1 MRYRTLGRQFP
12 SVSEIGYGAW
22 GIGGAMWKESDDAE
36 SMTALK
42 KAVDC
47 GVTFF
52 DTALAYGDGHSE
64 ELIGRLRRDVGSSVI
79 IATKI
84 PPKNQQWPARDD
96 VPFHEAFPKQHII
109 ECTEKSLKHLGVER
123 IDLQQLHVWS
133 DTWAGADEIWSAAD
147 QLKREGKIKAFGISV
162 NDHQPASVLKAAQTG
177 QVDTFQVIYNI
188 FDQSPEREL
197 FPYCVEHNIGIIVR
211 VPFDEG
217 GLTGAITP
225 ATTFPLRDWRNRY
238 FQGERKQQVYDRVE
252 KIKSVM
258 GHEAQNVA
266 ELALRFVLSN
276 PAVSTVIPG
285 MRKVTN
291 VERNTAVSD
300 GRLLSQPLLDELKH
314 HAWERN
320 FYGS

>member
-1 MRYRTLGRQFP
+1 MHCRSLGKYFP
-12 SVSEIGYGAW
+12 AVSEIGYGAW

-36 SMTALK
+36 SMVSLK

-64 ELIGRLRRDVGSSVI
+64 ELIGRLRKEVRTPIV
-79 IATKI
+79 IATKV
-84 PPKNQQWPARDD
+84 PPKNSQWPARKG
-96 VPFHEAFPKQHII
+96 VPFHEAFPKKYII
-109 ECTEKSLKHLGVER
+109 ECTERSLRHLGVEQV
-123 IDLQQLHVWS
+123 DLQQLHVWS
-133 DTWAGADEIWSAAD
+133 DEWVDADEIWAAAD

-162 NDHQPASVLKAAQTG
+162 NDHQPASVMKAARTG
-177 QVDTFQVIYNI
+177 LVDTFQVIYNI
-188 FDQSPEREL
+188 FDQSPRQEL
-197 FPYCVEHNIGIIVR
+197 FPYCEEHQIGIIVR

-225 ATTFPLRDWRNRY
+225 ETTFPDKDWRNRY
-238 FQGERKQQVYDRVE
+238 FRGERKKQVFDRVE
-252 KIKSVM
+252 KIKAIM
-258 GHEAQNVA
+258 GNEAQTIA
-266 ELALRFVLSN
+266 ELALRFVMSH

-285 MRKVTN
+285 MRKPLN

-300 GRLLSQPLLDELKH
+300 GRLLSQPLLDELAH

-320 FYGS
+320 FYGE